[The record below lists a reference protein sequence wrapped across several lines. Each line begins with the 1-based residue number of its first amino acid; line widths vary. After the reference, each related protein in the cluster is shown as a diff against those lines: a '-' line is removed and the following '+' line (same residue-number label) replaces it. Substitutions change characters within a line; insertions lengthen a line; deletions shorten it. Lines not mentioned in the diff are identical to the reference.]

1 MGARGGFLLLQP
13 IFYGVHFPAPS
24 SRLQESESSLHVP
37 GLLPGPLG
45 FRVLQ
50 GEMFL
55 DLQGV
60 LPQAQHQVPAT
71 APVCHLSASPPGA
84 LPPSCN
90 PGLPADPRHLEPSP
104 GCSRCSVI
112 CWPTHTLGTSSP
124 QS

>member
-37 GLLPGPLG
+37 GLLPGLLG

-55 DLQGV
+55 DLQGASASSSASGTGHSTC
-60 LPQAQHQVPAT
+60 LP
-71 APVCHLSASPPGA
+71 PVCFSTRCTASFLQPRPP
-84 LPPSCN
+84 P
-90 PGLPADPRHLEPSP
+90 
-104 GCSRCSVI
+104 
-112 CWPTHTLGTSSP
+112 
-124 QS
+124 